1 MQNLQFVALWCPL
14 APYPPAG
21 QARADP
27 GQGQGGGA
35 VGHEGKGAGGGAS
48 GDTAEDAPP
57 PTPITAGGLFGIY
70 IGAGGRL
77 PQRGLRIHSARA
89 GLAGPV
95 CPSFVRSSVRPSVR
109 P

>member
-57 PTPITAGGLFGIY
+57 PLLSPQVGYLVYSKFIKYTMNLLNIQQIY
-70 IGAGGRL
+70 
-77 PQRGLRIHSARA
+77 
-89 GLAGPV
+89 
-95 CPSFVRSSVRPSVR
+95 
-109 P
+109 